1 MGLRVWLPLNGS
13 LENQGLSGTTFQNLN
28 STYTTFNTAGKI
40 GNCMN
45 TDAPSWNRGGLLS
58 YETINLGTQQSMFC
72 WFKFTTLCLSST
84 LGGGLVTQHRYQN
97 NTGMGITIRP
107 TNNTAGYLSV
117 NTGTGS
123 DRTYNTYYGTTLL
136 QAGTWYHGGYT
147 YDGTTIRIYVNGV
160 CEKEQVLTGMST
172 PADYLGIGLWS
183 LGGTSGRSAYTSS
196 YVFNGSLNDVR
207 IYDHA
212 LSVKEVR
219 ELARGL
225 MVHYKLDMDQSTEP
239 TTNLGGTSINYSN
252 MTYGNAY
259 GASTWGGDAGTVTYY
274 ATGGFN
280 NGPYKVYH
288 KTATGTGGIYKK
300 TANDI
305 TITSGKTYTVS
316 AYIKASRS
324 FTESHY
330 GFNING
336 VAGSDSNHY
345 ITSGV
350 SLSITTEWKRF
361 SFTFTATDADAGTY
375 GEMSIIYNDQVA
387 DYYVYYSCF
396 QIEEKDHVTDFTLSS
411 RPLKVMDVSGFHY
424 HGTPMNTLT
433 LVDDTP
439 RYSHSISFP
448 GTSYI
453 YRTSPSAQAMTI
465 SLWAKW
471 NSIPSGQ
478 SVIYVDYKSKTG
490 LGLMSAGI
498 LCSSSSLNSYTFS
511 KANIVAN
518 TWYHFVIVCPSG
530 SSNAARDLYIN
541 GVKQTATTSQSNWSY
556 AIDELQLG
564 KRSTTSDG
572 FNGKLSDFRI
582 YATALSDADIMDL
595 YHTSAEIDRNGNYYL
610 REVIEK

>member
-13 LENQGLSGTTFQNLN
+13 LENQGISNVTIT
-28 STYTTFNTAGKI
+28 NTGATVDSAGKI
-40 GNCMN
+40 GSCY
-45 TDAPSWNRGGLLS
+45 S
-58 YETINLGTQQSMFC
+58 
-72 WFKFTTLCLSST
+72 FTTSKLIQCVLDKSITSINNSVACWVKFNSLPASGAYVCL
-84 LGGGLVTQHRYQN
+84 LKAGGVGS
-97 NTGMGITIRP
+97 
-107 TNNTAGYLSV
+107 GYS
-117 NTGTGS
+117 TGTIILWLEGS
-123 DRTYNTYYGTTLL
+123 QMYVTVKGANPATADKVSHPFTT
-136 QAGTWYHGGYT
+136 GIWYHLVAT
-147 YDGTTIRIYVNGV
+147 YDGSVAKIYSNGMEIYSKSVVSTGTYTTITSFLVGANNAAGA
-160 CEKEQVLTGMST
+160 TST
-172 PADYLGIGLWS
+172 PNPNYGL
-183 LGGTSGRSAYTSS
+183 
-196 YVFNGSLNDVR
+196 NGYINDAR
-207 IYDHA
+207 FYDHA

-396 QIEEKDHVTDFTLSS
+396 
-411 RPLKVMDVSGFHY
+411 
-424 HGTPMNTLT
+424 
-433 LVDDTP
+433 
-439 RYSHSISFP
+439 
-448 GTSYI
+448 
-453 YRTSPSAQAMTI
+453 
-465 SLWAKW
+465 
-471 NSIPSGQ
+471 
-478 SVIYVDYKSKTG
+478 
-490 LGLMSAGI
+490 
-498 LCSSSSLNSYTFS
+498 
-511 KANIVAN
+511 
-518 TWYHFVIVCPSG
+518 
-530 SSNAARDLYIN
+530 
-541 GVKQTATTSQSNWSY
+541 
-556 AIDELQLG
+556 
-564 KRSTTSDG
+564 
-572 FNGKLSDFRI
+572 
-582 YATALSDADIMDL
+582 
-595 YHTSAEIDRNGNYYL
+595 
-610 REVIEK
+610 